1 MAGRVRASTRQC
13 NALTVRAPDGRIGA
27 SVEPRSD
34 DDRDR
39 ALAGRHAL
47 VTGGG
52 TGIGRGI
59 ARCLLR
65 AGARVT
71 LAARRLDVL
80 AQAADALRA
89 EIAGAQVHAVACD
102 VTQEAQVAA
111 AVAAAAGPDGAL
123 DLAVA
128 NAGSAVPGP
137 FLLLGADAWRF
148 CCELNVVGTA
158 NTLRH
163 AALAMRERGGSL
175 VAISTAA
182 SAAPEKSMA
191 AYTATKAAVDM
202 LVRCAA
208 LELGPYDIRVNAIQP
223 GYVPHA
229 TLDAVFPEPLARDLI
244 ARTPL
249 GRPGTPEDIGALVVQ
264 LARAESRWITGQVIA
279 VDGGLTVQPIAD
291 LSALSEVIYGADRVR
306 EALDPNARRR

>member
-1 MAGRVRASTRQC
+1 MDPA
-13 NALTVRAPDGRIGA
+13 
-27 SVEPRSD
+27 RSLD
-34 DDRDR
+34 
-39 ALAGRHAL
+39 GRHAL

-59 ARCLLR
+59 ARSLLR
-65 AGARVT
+65 EGARVT

-80 AQAADALRA
+80 EQAAAALRA
-89 EIAGAQVHAVACD
+89 EVAGARVHTLACD
-102 VTQEAQVAA
+102 VTQEEQVEA

-123 DLAVA
+123 DIAVA

-137 FLLLGADAWRF
+137 FLLLSADAWRF

-158 NTLRH
+158 NTLRQ
-163 AALAMRERGGSL
+163 AALAMRGCGGTL
-175 VAISTAA
+175 IAISTAA

-223 GYVPHA
+223 GYVPHDSS
-229 TLDAVFPEPLARDLI
+229 TPSFP
-244 ARTPL
+244 
-249 GRPGTPEDIGALVVQ
+249 
-264 LARAESRWITGQVIA
+264 SRWRAT
-279 VDGGLTVQPIAD
+279 
-291 LSALSEVIYGADRVR
+291 
-306 EALDPNARRR
+306 

>member
-1 MAGRVRASTRQC
+1 MGTDS
-13 NALTVRAPDGRIGA
+13 
-27 SVEPRSD
+27 
-34 DDRDR
+34 
-39 ALAGRHAL
+39 LAGRYAL

-65 AGARVT
+65 EGASVT
-71 LAARRLDVL
+71 LAARRLEVL
-80 AQAADALRA
+80 EQAADALRV
-89 EIAGAQVHAVACD
+89 EIPGANVQAVACD
-102 VTQEAQVAA
+102 VTEEKQVEA
-111 AVAAAAGPDGAL
+111 AVSAAAGPDGAL
-123 DLAVA
+123 DIAVA

-137 FLLLGADAWRF
+137 FLLLAADAWRF
-148 CCELNVVGTA
+148 CCELNIVGTA
-158 NTLRH
+158 NTLRQ
-163 AALAMRERGGSL
+163 AALAMRARGGSL
-175 VAISTAA
+175 IAISTAA

-223 GYVPHA
+223 GYVPHE
-229 TLDAVFPEPLARDLI
+229 TLDAVFPEALVRDLI

-249 GRPGTPEDIGALVVQ
+249 GRAGAPEDIGALVVH

-279 VDGGLTVQPIAD
+279 VDGGMTVQPMAD
-291 LSALSEVIYGADRVR
+291 LTALSEGIYGAERVR
-306 EALDPNARRR
+306 EALEPEA

>member
-1 MAGRVRASTRQC
+1 MSDPKRADSP
-13 NALTVRAPDGRIGA
+13 VG
-27 SVEPRSD
+27 
-34 DDRDR
+34 R
-39 ALAGRHAL
+39 ALAGRSAL

-65 AGARVT
+65 EGARVT

-80 AQAADALRA
+80 EQTAAELRA
-89 EIAGAQVHAVACD
+89 EVVGAQVAAVACD
-102 VTQEAQVAA
+102 VTQEKQVEA
-111 AVAAAAGPDGAL
+111 AVAAACGPEGAL
-123 DLAVA
+123 DIAVA

-137 FLLLGADAWRF
+137 FLLLNADAWRF
-148 CCELNVVGTA
+148 CCELNIVGSA

-163 AALAMRERGGSL
+163 AALAMRARGGSL

-191 AYTATKAAVDM
+191 AYTATKAALDM

-208 LELGPYDIRVNAIQP
+208 LELGPWDIRVNAIQP
-223 GYVPHA
+223 GYVPHE
-229 TLDAVFPEPLARDLI
+229 TLDAVFPEALQLDLI

-249 GRPGTPEDIGALVVQ
+249 GRAGSPEDIGAMVVHLV
-264 LARAESRWITGQVIA
+264 RPESRWVTGQVIA
-279 VDGGLTVQPIAD
+279 VDGGMTVQPMGD
-291 LSALSEVIYGADRVR
+291 LSALSDAIYGAERVR
-306 EALDPNARRR
+306 EALEPKRAPR

>member
-1 MAGRVRASTRQC
+1 VTAGAHT
-13 NALTVRAPDGRIGA
+13 
-27 SVEPRSD
+27 
-34 DDRDR
+34 
-39 ALAGRHAL
+39 LAGRHAL

-65 AGARVT
+65 EGARVT

-80 AQAADALRA
+80 EEAAATLRA
-89 EIAGAQVHAVACD
+89 EIPGADVRALACD
-102 VTQEAQVAA
+102 VTQEKEVEAAVQAA
-111 AVAAAAGPDGAL
+111 ADADGAL
-123 DLAVA
+123 DIAVA

-137 FLLLGADAWRF
+137 FLLLDANAWRF

-163 AALAMRERGGSL
+163 AALAMRGRGGSV

-208 LELGPYDIRVNAIQP
+208 LELGPWNIRVNAIQP
-223 GYVPHA
+223 GYVPHE

-249 GRPGTPEDIGALVVQ
+249 GRPGTPEDIGALVVH
-264 LARAESRWITGQVIA
+264 LARPESRWITGQVIA
-279 VDGGLTVQPIAD
+279 VDGGMTVQPMAD
-291 LSALSEVIYGADRVR
+291 LTALSEVIYGPDRVR
-306 EALDPNARRR
+306 EALDPRRVKRS

>member
-1 MAGRVRASTRQC
+1 MDTA
-13 NALTVRAPDGRIGA
+13 
-27 SVEPRSD
+27 RS
-34 DDRDR
+34 
-39 ALAGRHAL
+39 LGGRHAL

-65 AGARVT
+65 EGARVT

-80 AQAADALRA
+80 EQAAAALRA
-89 EIAGAQVHAVACD
+89 EVAGAQVHALACD
-102 VTQEAQVAA
+102 VTQEDQVEA

-123 DLAVA
+123 DIAVA

-137 FLLLGADAWRF
+137 FLLLSADAWRF
-148 CCELNVVGTA
+148 CCELNIVGTA
-158 NTLRH
+158 NTLRQ
-163 AALAMRERGGSL
+163 AALAMRERGGTL
-175 VAISTAA
+175 IAISTAA

-223 GYVPHA
+223 GYVPHE
-229 TLDAVFPEPLARDLI
+229 TLDAVFPESLARDLI

-249 GRPGTPEDIGALVVQ
+249 GRAGTPEDIGAMVVH
-264 LARAESRWITGQVIA
+264 LARPESRWVTGQVIA
-279 VDGGLTVQPIAD
+279 VDGGMTVQPMGD
-291 LSALSEVIYGADRVR
+291 LTAISNAIYGPERVR
-306 EALDPNARRR
+306 EALEPGSRR

>member
-1 MAGRVRASTRQC
+1 MHASARNGGT
-13 NALTVRAPDGRIGA
+13 LV
-27 SVEPRSD
+27 
-34 DDRDR
+34 
-39 ALAGRHAL
+39 GRHAL

-59 ARCLLR
+59 ARSLLR
-65 AGARVT
+65 EGARVT

-80 AQAADALRA
+80 EDAAAALRS
-89 EIAGAQVHAVACD
+89 ELPGAAVAAIACD
-102 VTQEAQVAA
+102 VTQEAQVEA
-111 AVAAAAGPDGAL
+111 AVAAAADRDGAL
-123 DLAVA
+123 DIAVA

-148 CCELNVVGTA
+148 CCELNVIGTA

-163 AALAMRERGGSL
+163 AALAMRARGGSL
-175 VAISTAA
+175 IAISTAA

-208 LELGPYDIRVNAIQP
+208 LELGPWNVRVNAIQP
-223 GYVPHA
+223 GYVPHE
-229 TLDAVFPEPLARDLI
+229 TLDAVFPEPLQRDLI

-249 GRPGTPEDIGALVVQ
+249 GRAGARGHRR
-264 LARAESRWITGQVIA
+264 ARGSSRTARERVDHRTG
-279 VDGGLTVQPIAD
+279 
-291 LSALSEVIYGADRVR
+291 DRG
-306 EALDPNARRR
+306 RRRDDGAAHGRSHRAL

>member
-1 MAGRVRASTRQC
+1 MT
-13 NALTVRAPDGRIGA
+13 
-27 SVEPRSD
+27 
-34 DDRDR
+34 RDR
-39 ALAGRHAL
+39 SLAGQNAL

-65 AGARVT
+65 EGARVT
-71 LAARRLDVL
+71 LAARRVDVL
-80 AQAADALRA
+80 EEAATALRA
-89 EIAGAQVHAVACD
+89 EIPDAQVQAVACD
-102 VTQEAQVAA
+102 VTQEQQVEA
-111 AVAAAAGPDGAL
+111 AVAAATGADGAL
-123 DLAVA
+123 DIAVA

-137 FLLLGADAWRF
+137 FLLLDANAWRF

-158 NTLRH
+158 NTLRQ
-163 AALAMRERGGSL
+163 AALAMRGRGGSL

-208 LELGPYDIRVNAIQP
+208 LELGPWDIRVNAIQP
-223 GYVPHA
+223 GYVPHE
-229 TLDAVFPEPLARDLI
+229 TLDAVFPEPLAHDLV

-249 GRPGTPEDIGALVVQ
+249 GRPGTPEDIGELVVH
-264 LARAESRWITGQVIA
+264 LARPESRWITGQVIA
-279 VDGGLTVQPIAD
+279 VDGGMTVQPIAD
-291 LSALSEVIYGADRVR
+291 LTALSDVIYGPERVR
-306 EALDPNARRR
+306 EALEPGRAKR

>member
-1 MAGRVRASTRQC
+1 VT
-13 NALTVRAPDGRIGA
+13 
-27 SVEPRSD
+27 
-34 DDRDR
+34 RDR
-39 ALAGRHAL
+39 SLAGQNAL

-65 AGARVT
+65 EGARVT
-71 LAARRLDVL
+71 LAARRADVL
-80 AQAADALRA
+80 EEAATALRA
-89 EIAGAQVHAVACD
+89 EIPDAQVQAVACD
-102 VTQEAQVAA
+102 VTQEQQVEA
-111 AVAAAAGPDGAL
+111 AVAAATGADGAL
-123 DLAVA
+123 DIAVA

-137 FLLLGADAWRF
+137 FLLLDANAWRF

-158 NTLRH
+158 NTLRQ
-163 AALAMRERGGSL
+163 AALAMRGRGGSL

-208 LELGPYDIRVNAIQP
+208 LELGPWEIRVNAIQP
-223 GYVPHA
+223 GYVPHE
-229 TLDAVFPEPLARDLI
+229 TLDAVFPEPLARDLV

-249 GRPGTPEDIGALVVQ
+249 GRPGTPEDIGELVVH
-264 LARAESRWITGQVIA
+264 LARSESRWITGQVIA
-279 VDGGLTVQPIAD
+279 VDGGMTVQPMAD
-291 LSALSEVIYGADRVR
+291 LTALSEMIYGANRVR
-306 EALDPNARRR
+306 EALVPARSKR

>member
-1 MAGRVRASTRQC
+1 MTTSTRIS
-13 NALTVRAPDGRIGA
+13 G
-27 SVEPRSD
+27 S
-34 DDRDR
+34 
-39 ALAGRHAL
+39 LAGRHAL

-59 ARCLLR
+59 ARSLLR
-65 AGARVT
+65 EGARVT

-80 AQAADALRA
+80 EEAAAVLRA
-89 EIAGAQVHAVACD
+89 ELPGAEVGGVACD

-123 DLAVA
+123 DIAVA
-128 NAGSAVPGP
+128 NAGSAAPGP
-137 FLLLGADAWRF
+137 FLMLTADAWRF
-148 CCELNVVGTA
+148 CCELNVIGTA

-163 AALAMRERGGSL
+163 AALAMRARGGSL

-202 LVRCAA
+202 IVRCAA
-208 LELGPYDIRVNAIQP
+208 LELGPWNVRVNAIQP

-229 TLDAVFPEPLARDLI
+229 TLDAVFPEPLQRDLI

-249 GRPGTPEDIGALVVQ
+249 GRAGSPEDIGALVVH
-264 LARAESRWITGQVIA
+264 LARAESAWITGQVIA
-279 VDGGLTVQPIAD
+279 VDGGMTVQPMAD
-291 LSALSEVIYGADRVR
+291 LTALSEVIYGAERVR
-306 EALDPNARRR
+306 EALEPDPERR

>member
-1 MAGRVRASTRQC
+1 MS
-13 NALTVRAPDGRIGA
+13 
-27 SVEPRSD
+27 
-34 DDRDR
+34 
-39 ALAGRHAL
+39 LAGQTAL

-59 ARCLLR
+59 AACLLR
-65 AGARVT
+65 EGARVT

-80 AQAADALRA
+80 EATAAELRK
-89 EIAGAQVHAVACD
+89 EIAGATVGVIACD
-102 VTQEAQVAA
+102 VTQEKQVEA
-111 AVAAAAGPDGAL
+111 AVAAAAGSDGSL
-123 DLAVA
+123 DIAVA

-148 CCELNVVGTA
+148 CCELNIVGTA
-158 NTLRH
+158 NTLRQ
-163 AALAMRERGGSL
+163 AALRMRERGGSL

-191 AYTATKAAVDM
+191 AYTATKAALDM

-208 LELGPYDIRVNAIQP
+208 LELGPYQIRVNAIQP

-229 TLDAVFPEPLARDLI
+229 MLDAVFPEPLRRDLI

-249 GRPGTPEDIGALVVQ
+249 GRSGTPADIGAMVVH
-264 LARAESRWITGQVIA
+264 LSRAESAWVTGQVIA
-279 VDGGLTVQPIAD
+279 VDGGMTVQPMGD
-291 LSALSEVIYGADRVR
+291 LTALSDAIYGADAVR
-306 EALDPNARRR
+306 AALEPSRSSRSGARK

>member
-1 MAGRVRASTRQC
+1 MTGDDMTTTAS
-13 NALTVRAPDGRIGA
+13 
-27 SVEPRSD
+27 
-34 DDRDR
+34 
-39 ALAGRHAL
+39 LAGRHAL

-65 AGARVT
+65 EGARVT

-80 AQAADALRA
+80 ERAAAELRA
-89 EIAGAQVHAVACD
+89 EIAGAEVSAVACD
-102 VTQEAQVAA
+102 VTDEKQVEA

-158 NTLRH
+158 NTLRQ
-163 AALAMRERGGSL
+163 AALAMRARGGSL

-202 LVRCAA
+202 IVRCAA

-223 GYVPHA
+223 GYVPHE
-229 TLDAVFPEPLARDLI
+229 TLDAVFPEPLARDLL

-249 GRPGTPEDIGALVVQ
+249 GRAGTPEDIGALVVH
-264 LARAESRWITGQVIA
+264 LARPESRWITGQVIA
-279 VDGGLTVQPIAD
+279 VDGGMTVQPMAD
-291 LSALSEVIYGADRVR
+291 LTALSEAIYGPERVR
-306 EALDPNARRR
+306 EALEPGPRKA

>member
-1 MAGRVRASTRQC
+1 MT
-13 NALTVRAPDGRIGA
+13 
-27 SVEPRSD
+27 
-34 DDRDR
+34 RDR
-39 ALAGRHAL
+39 SLAGQNAL

-65 AGARVT
+65 EGARVT
-71 LAARRLDVL
+71 LAARRADVL
-80 AQAADALRA
+80 EEAATALRA
-89 EIAGAQVHAVACD
+89 EIPDAQVQAVACD
-102 VTQEAQVAA
+102 VTQEQQVEA
-111 AVAAAAGPDGAL
+111 AVAAATGADGAL
-123 DLAVA
+123 DIAVA

-137 FLLLGADAWRF
+137 FLLLDANAWRF

-158 NTLRH
+158 NTLRQ
-163 AALAMRERGGSL
+163 AALAMRGRGGSL

-208 LELGPYDIRVNAIQP
+208 LELGPWDIRVNAIQP
-223 GYVPHA
+223 GYVPHE
-229 TLDAVFPEPLARDLI
+229 TLDAVFPEPLAHDLV

-249 GRPGTPEDIGALVVQ
+249 GRPGTPEDIGELVVH
-264 LARAESRWITGQVIA
+264 LARPESRWITGQVIA
-279 VDGGLTVQPIAD
+279 VDGGMTVQPIAD
-291 LSALSEVIYGADRVR
+291 LTALSEVIYGADRVR
-306 EALDPNARRR
+306 EALEPARNKR